1 MYLKNISCSSSEKI
15 FMKWFMYFRFI
26 IFYQYFVSKVCG
38 FDLPNWLSFT
48 EFVYKKNRAN
58 FQIAEII
65 SERMQTANCKRRR
78 VLSGI
83 SENSRWNLILRFFY
97 ESYIFEFKLY
107 SLKSKPWRIKKTFWS
122 RRWSEMYSKVWLN
135 K

>member
-1 MYLKNISCSSSEKI
+1 
-15 FMKWFMYFRFI
+15 MYFRFI

-65 SERMQTANCKRRR
+65 SERMQTAEDDAFCP
-78 VLSGI
+78 
-83 SENSRWNLILRFFY
+83 
-97 ESYIFEFKLY
+97 ESVKIQDG
-107 SLKSKPWRIKKTFWS
+107 T
-122 RRWSEMYSKVWLN
+122 
-135 K
+135 